1 MDASCALDSVN
12 WKRIGGWKR
21 EKEREKV
28 VDTERRQRAKEK
40 GKASE
45 GKYRI
50 ILGWYSGLKKCMNA
64 CWKVSA
70 GISLGLVVA
79 GCCS

>member
-1 MDASCALDSVN
+1 M
-12 WKRIGGWKR
+12 
-21 EKEREKV
+21 

-50 ILGWYSGLKKCMNA
+50 ILGWYSGLKKCMNT

-70 GISLGLVVA
+70 GIALGLVVA